1 MVIAISESS
10 ICSNYTVLN
19 GRNWHWGLFSGLL
32 LTLHGGANDDTIIV
46 GRVDLFTNKP
56 YHTISPAEVQWFYI
70 IYVARLLLL
79 LIIIIYTYILS
90 SSSLLWRQA
99 KENSREWERQSFD
112 IMTREYVHTYS
123 YYIYVRERRRFAR
136 TIAILATLYTWENW
150 SQTSSRRDRVVL
162 ILLEDVSKTHTNI
175 NFEEVI
181 FLRLDIICFC
191 F

>member
-1 MVIAISESS
+1 MILYH
-10 ICSNYTVLN
+10 ICGEV
-19 GRNWHWGLFSGLL
+19 
-32 LTLHGGANDDTIIV
+32 AAA
-46 GRVDLFTNKP
+46 VDY
-56 YHTISPAEVQWFYI
+56 YH
-70 IYVARLLLL
+70 L
-79 LIIIIYTYILS
+79 YILS

-112 IMTREYVHTYS
+112 IMTREYVHIRIIST
-123 YYIYVRERRRFAR
+123 REREQK
-136 TIAILATLYTWENW
+136 ILRER
-150 SQTSSRRDRVVL
+150 SRSSLPCIPEKIDRKQVGRDRVVL